1 MAALED
7 ENLKKIDRLTDTAQL
22 IEKEDI
28 REMQLRVE
36 QGSLKLKLEQN
47 LNDLRKRKEENAAT
61 LKTLKNTSNF
71 TGFTEQL

>member
-1 MAALED
+1 
-7 ENLKKIDRLTDTAQL
+7 
-22 IEKEDI
+22 
-28 REMQLRVE
+28 MQLRAE

-71 TGFTEQL
+71 TGFTE

>member
-28 REMQLRVE
+28 REIQLRAE

-71 TGFTEQL
+71 TGFTEQV

>member
-28 REMQLRVE
+28 REMQLRAE